1 MKGTFRCLF
10 GWLTLVFAV
19 TFIPG
24 ARAAEDAQF
33 EAQIDSLAQ
42 PLIDNGKV
50 VGLAIG
56 IIRGN
61 ETYTLGYGRIA
72 KGSQVKPT
80 GDTIFE
86 IGSISKVFTGLLL
99 ADMVGQGLV
108 RLDQPVK
115 ELLPSSVTVPEKVG
129 RAITLLDLV
138 THTSGLPMVPD
149 NDKPNAKMNPYAD
162 YTVEQLY
169 DFLSRYALTRE
180 PGTKYEYSNL
190 GIGLLG
196 HVLALRAGMSYEELL
211 KRHICERLGL
221 KQTTITLTKEQQK
234 EFAQGYNLN
243 GKPTPH
249 WANPTLAGSGAL
261 RSSVNDLLQFL
272 RANID
277 PSATSLETT
286 LRASHVPRFEKPN
299 APRLAMAWQFSRIGS
314 GYALGHPGQTAG
326 FRSLAIFDPK
336 FKIGVVVLA
345 NSSGDDALRIGWQ
358 VMELLS
364 PAMAGIGATVGMQGE
379 DAVYPTVLKV
389 TPGGPA
395 AKSGVSVGDRLVG
408 VEEEGSTFVDF
419 KGKSQLEV
427 VALLRG
433 PSGSTLR
440 LAVEP
445 KGTTD
450 RKVYKLIREIIGSA
464 APEPFANVP

>member
-1 MKGTFRCLF
+1 
-10 GWLTLVFAV
+10 
-19 TFIPG
+19 
-24 ARAAEDAQF
+24 
-33 EAQIDSLAQ
+33 
-42 PLIDNGKV
+42 
-50 VGLAIG
+50 
-56 IIRGN
+56 
-61 ETYTLGYGRIA
+61 
-72 KGSQVKPT
+72 
-80 GDTIFE
+80 
-86 IGSISKVFTGLLL
+86 
-99 ADMVGQGLV
+99 MVEQGLV
-108 RLDQPVK
+108 RLDQSVQS
-115 ELLPSSVTVPEKVG
+115 LLPGTVIVSKKG
-129 RAITLLDLV
+129 DRFITLLDLV

-149 NDKPNAKMNPYAD
+149 NHKPKDKANPYAD
-162 YTVEQLY
+162 YKVEQLY

-180 PGTKYEYSNL
+180 PGKKYEYSNL

-221 KQTTITLTKEQQK
+221 KQTTITLTEEQQK
-234 EFAQGYNLN
+234 RFAQGYDVN

-261 RSSVNDLLQFL
+261 RSSVNDLLHFL

-277 PSATSLETT
+277 PSGTSLETA
-286 LRASHVPRFEKPN
+286 LRASHVPQFERPN
-299 APRLAMAWQFSRIGS
+299 APRLTMAWQFSRIGS
-314 GYALGHPGQTAG
+314 GYALGHPGQTGG
-326 FRSLAIFDPK
+326 FRSFAIFDPK

-364 PAMAGIGATVGMQGE
+364 PPVAGIGATVGTQGE

-395 AKSGVSVGDRLVG
+395 AKSGVSVGDRVVG
-408 VEEEGSTFVDF
+408 VEEEGGKFVDF

-433 PSGSTLR
+433 LSGSTLR
-440 LAVEP
+440 LVVEP
-445 KGTTD
+445 KGTMD
-450 RKVYKLIREIIGSA
+450 RKVFELIREIIGSA
-464 APEPFANVP
+464 APRPSPNVP